1 MAVEIERKFLVTSE
15 AWRADVVGRKLL
27 RQAYLAREGK
37 SSIRVRMVDDASASI
52 TIKSRGAR
60 VSRLEF
66 EYPIPAD
73 EARTLLELREGY
85 LLSKVRH
92 LVRHGDLTW
101 EIDVFTGDNAGLI
114 IAEVELDHERQD
126 FVLPP
131 WVGREITHEE
141 RYYNSNL
148 AIRPY
153 RLFAADGTTEHRAG

>member
-15 AWRADVVGRKLL
+15 AWRADVVGCKLL

-37 SSIRVRMVDDASASI
+37 SSIRVRMVDDTSASI

-66 EYPIPAD
+66 EYPIPAED
-73 EARTLLELREGY
+73 ARTLLELRDGY

-92 LVRHGDLTW
+92 LVRHNDLTW
-101 EIDVFTGDNAGLI
+101 EIDVFTGDNAGLV
-114 IAEVELDHERQD
+114 IAEIELEHERQD
-126 FVLPP
+126 LVLPP

-153 RLFAADGTTEHRAG
+153 RLFAADGAVEQRAG